1 MAVVI
6 GRPIPARGP
15 MSDVTR
21 ILSQVEE
28 GGPKA
33 AEELLLLVY
42 VVLAQHSVSH
52 GYYFAAAVAAVERI
66 LIDQAREKENAR
78 R

>member
-42 VVLAQHSVSH
+42 VVLARHADSH
-52 GYYFAAAVAAVERI
+52 GHYFAAAVAAVERI
-66 LIDQAREKENAR
+66 LIDQAREMENAR
-78 R
+78 H

>member
-1 MAVVI
+1 MAVAIV
-6 GRPIPARGP
+6 RHIPARGP

-21 ILSQVEE
+21 ILSQIEE

-33 AEELLLLVY
+33 AEELLPLVY
-42 VVLAQHSVSH
+42 VVRAQHSDSH
-52 GYYFAAAVAAVERI
+52 GHYFAAAAEAVERI